1 MASSSR
7 DFVIEDFTP
16 AYLDPAVRE
25 NLPGRAAD
33 AVESLR
39 CCRACPRGCEVDRLS
54 GKTGFCRTGRHA
66 VVCSAFAH
74 TGEERCLVGRHGSGT
89 VFFGRCNLH
98 CVFCQNWDIS
108 QEDSG
113 RPCRPEQ
120 IAGMMLA
127 LQEAGCHNI
136 NFVTPEHVV
145 PQIIEAIVA
154 AVEQGL
160 RLPIVY
166 NTSAYD
172 STESLCRLDGLVDIY
187 MPDFKLWSPELCAEY
202 LNAKD
207 YAEHARQAM
216 TEMHRQVGDL
226 KFTPEGFACRGLLVR
241 HLVMPGLPDESR
253 QILEWL
259 AREISPDTFVNIMA
273 QYHPEH
279 LVGQR
284 AMDASGQRLVR
295 YPRINRRPSRDEI
308 ESAYESA
315 RNAGLWRFD

>member
-1 MASSSR
+1 MAR
-7 DFVIEDFTP
+7 YNKMPPEILEK
-16 AYLDPAVRE
+16 
-25 NLPGRAAD
+25 RAQEAL
-33 AVESLR
+33 ARLAS
-39 CCRACPRGCEVDRLS
+39 CKICPRRCQANRLEDER
-54 GKTGFCRTGRHA
+54 GYCRTGRWARVASYTPH
-66 VVCSAFAH
+66 F
-74 TGEERCLVGRHGSGT
+74 GEEPPLVGRSGSGT
-89 VFFGRCNLH
+89 IFFSGCNLS
-98 CVFCQNWDIS
+98 CLFCQNWDIS

-113 RPCRPEQ
+113 RSCRPEQ
-120 IAGMMLA
+120 IATMMLA

-145 PQIIEAIVA
+145 PQVIEAIVA

-172 STESLCRLDGLVDIY
+172 SMESLRRLDGLVDIY
-187 MPDFKLWSPELCAEY
+187 MPDLKLWSPELCAEY

-216 TEMHRQVGDL
+216 AEMHRQVGDL
-226 KFTPEGFACRGLLVR
+226 KFTPEGVACRGLLVR

-284 AMDASGQRLVR
+284 AADASGRRFVR
-295 YPRINRRPSRDEI
+295 YPKINRRPSRDEI
-308 ESAYESA
+308 ESACECG
-315 RNAGLWRFD
+315 RKAGLWRFD

>member
-1 MASSSR
+1 
-7 DFVIEDFTP
+7 
-16 AYLDPAVRE
+16 
-25 NLPGRAAD
+25 
-33 AVESLR
+33 
-39 CCRACPRGCEVDRLS
+39 
-54 GKTGFCRTGRHA
+54 
-66 VVCSAFAH
+66 
-74 TGEERCLVGRHGSGT
+74 
-89 VFFGRCNLH
+89 
-98 CVFCQNWDIS
+98 
-108 QEDSG
+108 
-113 RPCRPEQ
+113 
-120 IAGMMLA
+120 
-127 LQEAGCHNI
+127 
-136 NFVTPEHVV
+136 
-145 PQIIEAIVA
+145 
-154 AVEQGL
+154 
-160 RLPIVY
+160 
-166 NTSAYD
+166 
-172 STESLCRLDGLVDIY
+172 